1 MLTAN
6 VKADEGGTVR
16 DMALD
21 RMGKGKEVLKDEGK
35 MRTFYPVQD
44 QVGGA
49 LQSGLMWICAA
60 MFALHY
66 VCTLV
71 RLPRLFLV
79 VQVTSATQ
87 AASLLGATLPALPL
101 SSLITAPPVT
111 V

>member
-1 MLTAN
+1 M
-6 VKADEGGTVR
+6 R
-16 DMALD
+16 DIVLG
-21 RMGKGKEVLKDEGK
+21 RKGKEGKGKEVLKNEGK
-35 MRTFYPVQD
+35 IHTFHPVQD

-49 LQSGLMWICAA
+49 LYSGLMWICAA
-60 MFALHY
+60 IFALHY
-66 VCTLV
+66 VCTV
-71 RLPRLFLV
+71 VHLPGLFLV